1 METILET
8 LLKYLPLLSVIFAC
22 FAYSIKKLIDI
33 NVGLKVILLHIDTV
47 TAKQAKIE
55 QDVVKHA
62 VDDNEQ
68 HEMLGKKVEK
78 LGEQVAKIE
87 GMLFNKL

>member
-33 NVGLKVILLHIDTV
+33 NVGLKGILLHIDIITE
-47 TAKQAKIE
+47 KQAKIE
-55 QDVVKHA
+55 KDVTQHA
-62 VDDNEQ
+62 IDDNLQ
-68 HEMLGKKVEK
+68 HEQLGKKLEE
-78 LGEQVAKIE
+78 LAKHVYLAQ
-87 GMLFNKL
+87 GAASKN